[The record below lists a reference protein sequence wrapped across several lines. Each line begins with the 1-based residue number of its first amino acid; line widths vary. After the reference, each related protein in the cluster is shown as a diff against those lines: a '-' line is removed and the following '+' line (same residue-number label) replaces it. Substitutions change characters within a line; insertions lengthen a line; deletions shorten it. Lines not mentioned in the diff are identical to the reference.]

1 MRVKVIILFCL
12 VFFCPF
18 VALSQNDEAVIDKHV
33 RNRQIAESLFEVYQ
47 RKRNPQPKNPSIIKA
62 DTTFK
67 QKKAV
72 KQIVQKYVYDSATCV
87 KDNTSNGSELLDSE
101 EQAMITR
108 HIDAP
113 CQTLYNDTWCT
124 NKVKMPSFRFG
135 EFPDELKIRLVDRKH
150 NRNFHFPFDNGTK
163 SSPYGWRWNRP
174 HTALAFAM
182 NVGSKVYA
190 AFDGVVRLAQV
201 NGGYGRM
208 ILIRHYNNLE
218 TLYGH
223 LDRIMGKVGQKVKA
237 GDIIG
242 YSGNTGFSTG
252 PHLHFECRCL
262 YQTFD
267 PEWILDVEKRELRTK
282 KINIE
287 KTFFGIERAE
297 KQLNKKNN
305 VTNLVKVNKTF
316 EGKPYFSF
324 KEKYSKKNNT
334 QFLAK
339 GGAEPVEKY
348 IEINCD
354 DKSKWR
360 YWRVREGDT
369 ITKIAQKFNIT
380 PSQIIEMNKLKSEN
394 LTPNTKIRV
403 R

>member
-1 MRVKVIILFCL
+1 
-12 VFFCPF
+12 
-18 VALSQNDEAVIDKHV
+18 
-33 RNRQIAESLFEVYQ
+33 
-47 RKRNPQPKNPSIIKA
+47 
-62 DTTFK
+62 
-67 QKKAV
+67 
-72 KQIVQKYVYDSATCV
+72 
-87 KDNTSNGSELLDSE
+87 
-101 EQAMITR
+101 
-108 HIDAP
+108 
-113 CQTLYNDTWCT
+113 
-124 NKVKMPSFRFG
+124 
-135 EFPDELKIRLVDRKH
+135 
-150 NRNFHFPFDNGTK
+150 
-163 SSPYGWRWNRP
+163 
-174 HTALAFAM
+174 
-182 NVGSKVYA
+182 
-190 AFDGVVRLAQV
+190 
-201 NGGYGRM
+201 
-208 ILIRHYNNLE
+208 
-218 TLYGH
+218 
-223 LDRIMGKVGQKVKA
+223 
-237 GDIIG
+237 
-242 YSGNTGFSTG
+242 
-252 PHLHFECRCL
+252 L

-297 KQLNKKNN
+297 KQLNKKNI

>member
-1 MRVKVIILFCL
+1 MNKQITLLTFLLF
-12 VFFCPF
+12 
-18 VALSQNDEAVIDKHV
+18 ALSLVSYAQNNNSIDARSANRRFADSMYAVHNSKKTIQTPLVVKDTVNTEIKTV
-33 RNRQIAESLFEVYQ
+33 MKAKVNSSSPTNSQIAETKYGNSLSKVIEESQDREEV
-47 RKRNPQPKNPSIIKA
+47 REN
-62 DTTFK
+62 
-67 QKKAV
+67 
-72 KQIVQKYVYDSATCV
+72 
-87 KDNTSNGSELLDSE
+87 L
-101 EQAMITR
+101 
-108 HIDAP
+108 HAP
-113 CQTLYNDTWCT
+113 CKTLYNNTWCT
-124 NKVKMPSFRFG
+124 NKVKMPSFKFG
-135 EFPDELKIRLVDRKH
+135 EFPDEFKIKLVDEKK
-150 NRNFHFPFDNGTK
+150 NQNFHFPCKKGVK
-163 SSPYGWRWNRP
+163 SSSYGWRWERP
-174 HTALAFAM
+174 HGGIDFAI
-182 NVGSKVYA
+182 NIGEPIYA
-190 AFDGVVRLAQV
+190 VFDGVIRVAQV
-201 NGGYGRM
+201 NGGYGKM

-223 LDRIMGKVGQKVKA
+223 LDRIMVKVGQEVKA
-237 GDIIG
+237 GDVIG

-252 PHLHFECRCL
+252 PHLHFESRCL

-297 KQLNKKNN
+297 KQLNKKNI